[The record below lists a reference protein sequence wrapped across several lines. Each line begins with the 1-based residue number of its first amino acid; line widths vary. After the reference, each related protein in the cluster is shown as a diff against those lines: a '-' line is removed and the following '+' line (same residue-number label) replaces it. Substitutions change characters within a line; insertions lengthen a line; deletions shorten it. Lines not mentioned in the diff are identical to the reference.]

1 MGRTAVFT
9 KQPGDVRVEVTYA
22 ATQMI
27 GLANVAEF
35 VKLLTT
41 LMEGLG
47 ANRAYVCK
55 RHEVVDVWLLRQD
68 GWQGHMRLKK

>member
-1 MGRTAVFT
+1 MGRTEVFT

-22 ATQMI
+22 ASSMI
-27 GLANVAEF
+27 GLSNTAEF
-35 VKLLTT
+35 VRLLTE
-41 LMEGLG
+41 LMEACG

-68 GWQGHMRLKK
+68 GWQGRMKVKP